1 MKKTQITLD
10 ASKLRSLITEREF
23 KNKEG
28 KTVKI
33 QEIKFDLV
41 EMDSSKHKV
50 VYSNDTIEIVK
61 TSFAVQQQTK
71 EERAAKTPPNYIGEG
86 AEIRFKNDG
95 YTASEP
101 NSYTVKTTP
110 QAFEGEAV
118 SDESEDLPF

>member
-10 ASKLRSLITEREF
+10 ASKLRNLITEREY

-28 KTVKI
+28 KTVKV

-41 EMDSSKHKV
+41 EMDSEKHKV
-50 VYSNDTIEIVK
+50 VYSNDTMEIIK

-86 AEIRFKNDG
+86 AEIRFKNDVP
-95 YTASEP
+95 SQ
-101 NSYTVKTTP
+101 S
-110 QAFEGEAV
+110 V
-118 SDESEDLPF
+118 SDVIDNSLPF

>member
-10 ASKLRSLITEREF
+10 AAKLRNLITEREY

-28 KTVKI
+28 KTVKV

-50 VYSNDTIEIVK
+50 VYSNDTMEIVK

-71 EERAAKTPPNYIGEG
+71 EERLAKTPPNYIGEG
-86 AEIRFKNDG
+86 AEIRFKNDVP
-95 YTASEP
+95 SQ
-101 NSYTVKTTP
+101 S
-110 QAFEGEAV
+110 V
-118 SDESEDLPF
+118 SDVIDDSLPF